1 MMEKLWQNLVRA
13 SRVLY
18 FRVQSDLCFLRASSV
33 AFQSVLSIVPVLA
46 VMFGIAKGFGFD
58 AILEKV
64 LRDEFR
70 DQQEVITYFIQ
81 FGYRLLADTQGGII
95 AGIGSVVLL
104 FTVMRLLSN
113 IEESLN
119 SMWGINQG
127 RPISRKVSD
136 YLALILICPI
146 LIVASSSI
154 TVFVTSNL
162 QKFSTT
168 GAVGEQVGPLL
179 LQGIPLIAYLMS
191 TLLFSLVYIIM
202 PYTHVR
208 IISALWA
215 GLFAGCLYQ
224 VLQATYI
231 SIQIQ
236 ISHAGAIYGSFAA
249 LPLFLM
255 WLYLSWVI
263 FFIGAQIVVIHQER
277 LWDPQL
283 LAPYRNLS
291 PCEMQLTSLAC
302 VKATIDAFLQS
313 NPITIK
319 QLSSLLKIP
328 ERVTTE
334 LVDSLV
340 QANLL
345 LRIAP
350 QDNEEMAIVP
360 AKSPESL
367 RILDVILALEG
378 KNQLT
383 TTSIK
388 QFEELLA
395 KIQQQFATSDT
406 NVLLKDLSSAN
417 AI

>member
-1 MMEKLWQNLVRA
+1 MSLWQNFVRA

-18 FRVQSDLCFLRASSV
+18 FRVESDLCFLRASSV

-46 VMFGIAKGFGFD
+46 VMFGIAKGFGFQMS
-58 AILEKV
+58 LEKV

-81 FGYRLLADTQGGII
+81 FGYSLLADAQGGII
-95 AGIGSVVLL
+95 AGIGIVILL

-119 SMWGINQG
+119 SMWGIKQG
-127 RPISRKVSD
+127 RPISRKTSD

-162 QKFSTT
+162 QKLSAA
-168 GAVGEQVGPLL
+168 GAVGEQVGPVLSL
-179 LQGIPLIAYLMS
+179 GIPLIAYLVS
-191 TLLFSLVYIIM
+191 TVLFSLVYIVM
-202 PYTHVR
+202 PYTHVK
-208 IISALWA
+208 ISSALWA
-215 GLFAGCLYQ
+215 GLFAGCSYQ
-224 VLQATYI
+224 ILQATYI

-263 FFIGAQIVVIHQER
+263 FFIGAEIVVIHQER
-277 LWDPQL
+277 LWDPEL

-291 PCEMQLTSLAC
+291 ACEVQMTSLAC
-302 VKATIDAFLQS
+302 VKASIDAFLHA

-319 QLSSLLKIP
+319 DLSVQLKIP
-328 ERVTTE
+328 ERMATE
-334 LVDSLV
+334 LVEELV
-340 QANLL
+340 QADLL
-345 LRIAP
+345 LKIAS
-350 QDNEEMAIVP
+350 QDGEELAIVP
-360 AKSPESL
+360 AKNPESL
-367 RILDVILALEG
+367 RLLDVISALEG
-378 KNQLT
+378 KNNLT
-383 TTSIK
+383 SDSIK
-388 QFEELLA
+388 KFEKLLT
-395 KIQQQFATSDT
+395 KIQEQFASSEN
-406 NVLLKDLSSAN
+406 NVLLKGDLL
-417 AI
+417 